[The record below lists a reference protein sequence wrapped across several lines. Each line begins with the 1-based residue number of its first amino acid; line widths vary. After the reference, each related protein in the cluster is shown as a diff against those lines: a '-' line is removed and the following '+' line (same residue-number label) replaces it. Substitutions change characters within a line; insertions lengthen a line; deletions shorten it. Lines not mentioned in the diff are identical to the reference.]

1 LDVESEV
8 TDEWKSKNSQ
18 ESKDDQ
24 GKREGME
31 AKVNARNDKSQY
43 HLRM

>member
-1 LDVESEV
+1 MSVRIH
-8 TDEWKSKNSQ
+8 
-18 ESKDDQ
+18 
-24 GKREGME
+24 KRARMIKAREIERME